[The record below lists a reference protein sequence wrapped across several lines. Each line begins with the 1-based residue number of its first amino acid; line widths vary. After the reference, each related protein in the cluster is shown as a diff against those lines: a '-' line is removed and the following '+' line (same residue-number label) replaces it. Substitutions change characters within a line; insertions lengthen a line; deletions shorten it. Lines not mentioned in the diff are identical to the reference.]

1 MTENYESLGNDA
13 PTRLELIPPPN
24 ASNERNGY
32 ESLARIVWPERTIA
46 IDPPLLSRAT
56 QEALVDAARDRAPIE
71 GLTHTFYRY
80 PARFPP
86 RMVRAAIEAFTQPGE
101 LIYDPFV
108 GGGTT
113 LVEAMACQRPSIGSD
128 ISTLAAFVAQV
139 KTTILDDDAL
149 DELALWAATSASNIN
164 IHGPT
169 PAFDTWEEAG
179 YFKHLGQGSRWRL
192 RKALAQCVAAVEECS
207 SPAVERFAR
216 CVILRT
222 AQWALDGRR
231 TVPSI
236 QEFRRMLVTSCSE
249 MIAGMRRLRTCAGDA
264 ASPATIFNRS
274 AVGIDQDDLL
284 IATGQ
289 PKLVMT
295 SPPYPGV
302 HVLYHRWQ
310 IDGRR
315 ETGAP
320 FWIANALD
328 GSGASYYTMGD
339 RKRPGQETYFET
351 IRRSL
356 ASVAKIC
363 ADDAIF
369 VQVVAFAQPE
379 WQLPRYLEA
388 AAEAGLEEFR
398 LPILADEADGRL
410 WRDVP
415 NRRWYADQRGQTP
428 GSKEVMLFHRVVRS

>member
-1 MTENYESLGNDA
+1 MTESYQYPGNRGPA
-13 PTRLELIPPPN
+13 RQGFIPPPN
-24 ASNERNGY
+24 TSNEEGANVLLDTDCR
-32 ESLARIVWPERTIA
+32 ERTDAIA
-46 IDPPLLSRAT
+46 PPLISRAT
-56 QEALVDAARDRAPIE
+56 QRALVRATRDRTPIE

-86 RMVRAAIEAFTQPGE
+86 RMVRAVIEAFTQPGE

-128 ISTLAAFVAQV
+128 ISTLASFISQV
-139 KTTILDDDAL
+139 KTTILDDDEL
-149 DELALWAATSASNIN
+149 KELALWTAAIAGNIN
-164 IHGPT
+164 TRGPT
-169 PAFDTWEEAG
+169 PAFDAWEDAG
-179 YFKHLGQGSRWRL
+179 YFKHLGQGSRWRI
-192 RKALAQCVAAVEECS
+192 RKALAQCVAAVDECS
-207 SPAVERFAR
+207 SPAKERFAR

-236 QEFRRMLVTSCSE
+236 QEFRRMLATSCKD
-249 MIAGMRRLRTCAGDA
+249 MIAGMCRLRTSAGDA
-264 ASPATIFNRS
+264 ASPVTIFNRS
-274 AVGIDQDDLL
+274 AVGIEQDDLVT
-284 IATGQ
+284 AAGQ

-328 GSGASYYTMGD
+328 GSGGSYYTMGD
-339 RKRPGQETYFET
+339 RKQPGQETYFET
-351 IRRSL
+351 ISRSL

-369 VQVVAFAQPE
+369 VQVVAFAQPD
-379 WQLPRYLEA
+379 WQLRRYLEA
-388 AAEAGLEEFR
+388 AAGAGLAEFR

>member
-1 MTENYESLGNDA
+1 MENYEFPA
-13 PTRLELIPPPN
+13 TEA
-24 ASNERNGY
+24 ASHHDPILPVSASDRRDGY
-32 ESLARIVWPERTIA
+32 ESLAPVNWPGRNGATAAPI
-46 IDPPLLSRAT
+46 LSQGT
-56 QEALVDAARDRAPIE
+56 QEALVEAARDRAPIE

-86 RMVRAAIEAFTQPGE
+86 RMVRAAIEAFTQPGD
-101 LIYDPFV
+101 LVYDPYV

-113 LVEAMACQRPSIGSD
+113 LVEALATHRPSMGSD

-139 KTTILDDDAL
+139 KTTILDDHAL
-149 DELALWAATSASNIN
+149 DELALWAATTASAIN

-192 RKALAQCVAAVEECS
+192 RKALAQCVAAVDTCS
-207 SPAVERFAR
+207 RPAIERFAR
-216 CVILRT
+216 CVILRA

-236 QEFRRMLVTSCSE
+236 DEFRRMLITSCSE
-249 MIAGMRRLRTCAGDA
+249 MTAGMRKLRACIGEADA
-264 ASPATIFNRS
+264 PSVTVLNRS
-274 AVGIDQDDLL
+274 AVGVDHDP
-284 IATGQ
+284 AMRAMAR

-351 IRRSL
+351 IRASL

-388 AAEAGLEEFR
+388 AADAGLAEFF
-398 LPILADEADGRL
+398 LPVLADEADGRL

-415 NRRWYADQRGQTP
+415 NRRWYAEQRGQTP
-428 GSKEVMLFHRVVRS
+428 GSKEVMLFHRIVRC

>member
-1 MTENYESLGNDA
+1 MTDNYETPQENTQTRQYLLRPPAAVSSARGSA
-13 PTRLELIPPPN
+13 TEFPT
-24 ASNERNGY
+24 
-32 ESLARIVWPERTIA
+32 
-46 IDPPLLSRAT
+46 LSQAT
-56 QEALVDAARDRAPIE
+56 QEALIEAARDRAPIE
-71 GLTHTFYRY
+71 GLTHNFYRY

-86 RMVRAAIEAFTQPGE
+86 RMVKAVIEAFTQPGD
-101 LIYDPFV
+101 LVFDPFA

-113 LVEAMACQRPSIGSD
+113 LVEALATHRPSIGSD
-128 ISTLAAFVAQV
+128 ISSLAAFVAQV
-139 KTTILDDDAL
+139 KTTILNDSAL
-149 DELALWAATSASNIN
+149 EEIALWVSTAAGQIN

-192 RKALAQCVAAVEECS
+192 RKALAQSVAFVGECS
-207 SPAVERFAR
+207 DPTIEKFAR
-216 CVILRT
+216 CVILRA
-222 AQWALDGRR
+222 AQWAFDGRR

-236 QEFRRMLVTSCSE
+236 HEFRRALITSCSE
-249 MIAGMRRLRTCAGDA
+249 MIAGMRRLRACVAETAI
-264 ASPATIFNRS
+264 PAVTVLNRS
-274 AVGIDQDDLL
+274 AVDIDQDEQML
-284 IATGQ
+284 AAGR

-339 RKRPGQETYFET
+339 RKNPGQETYFET
-351 IRRSL
+351 ITRSL
-356 ASVAKIC
+356 TSVRKIC

-369 VQVVAFAQPE
+369 VQVVAFGQPE
-379 WQLPRYLEA
+379 WQLPRYLA
-388 AAEAGLEEFR
+388 AASDAGLTEFCLPVLAEEG
-398 LPILADEADGRL
+398 DGRL

-428 GSKEVMLFHRVVRS
+428 SSKEVMLFHRMARN